1 MNTQVHLF
9 ILSIIVVLGGYFGY
23 SEIKKIKDKIL
34 LLEKDKEKP
43 SNSNNYTVPQ
53 NQLPQTDEHIT
64 NLDEIEKSNLNNLDL
79 EYDNL
84 EVNHPNMYN
93 FAGYSMES
101 REHIPSE
108 NSEPYSPTDNSLLE
122 EPHKLNTKSDDSQL
136 PEYSKDDISLDS
148 DTDDNNKIVDN
159 HQVTESI
166 IDDITLDNQLVETI
180 HDSYQLADTN
190 SDDII
195 LDNNQLTD
203 TNSDDIILDNN
214 QLVEINN
221 YNSTLDNDNL
231 LEETNTDSYQ
241 LEDSYS
247 DDIALDNENHQL
259 VESNTDSYQLEDN
272 ISDFELNSNSE
283 EDPLNQLDNKIETKI
298 ASSKEGQ
305 SIVENYLDQT
315 QSNYKE
321 DLKKLYSK
329 YSVKKLKEEFVKI
342 GKSIPKG
349 KKEILVDELINL
361 TIK

>member
-34 LLEKDKEKP
+34 LLEKDKDKEKP

-79 EYDNL
+79 EYDSL

-93 FAGYSMES
+93 FAGYSMEPI
-101 REHIPSE
+101 ENIPSE

-122 EPHKLNTKSDDSQL
+122 EPHILNTKSDDSQL
-136 PEYSKDDISLDS
+136 PEYSKDAISLDS
-148 DTDDNNKIVDN
+148 DTNDTNDTNENNRIVDS
-159 HQVTESI
+159 HQVTEPI

-180 HDSYQLADTN
+180 PDSDKLEDTN

-195 LDNNQLTD
+195 A
-203 TNSDDIILDNN
+203 DNN

-221 YNSTLDNDNL
+221 DDSTLDNDNL
-231 LEETNTDSYQ
+231 LEETNTNSYQ
-241 LEDSYS
+241 SEDIYS
-247 DDIALDNENHQL
+247 DDIDNKNHQL